1 MTSVLDQVRKGQ
13 LQGPARRRTL
23 LVGGFGAWTVLVW
36 LGRVRNVV
44 TADDLSGGSR
54 AFRLILALLFVAAG
68 AAVLVRLWQALA
80 RRSSGS
86 GSSGSGSSGSG
97 SGGSGSGGSGS
108 GGSRSGRGRGS
119 SVRPVLQAVAL
130 TAVLTIVVW
139 LVQGS
144 RILFGDHGGGFKLV
158 HTVLAIGS
166 IALAVLA
173 WRSVAPR
180 SPSIAARR

>member
-1 MTSVLDQVRKGQ
+1 MTSVLDQVRSGQ
-13 LQGPARRRTL
+13 LQGPARRTAL
-23 LVGGFGAWTVLVW
+23 VVGGFGVWTVLVW
-36 LGRVRNVV
+36 LGRVRNVI
-44 TADDLSGGSR
+44 TSDELSGGGR
-54 AFRLILALLFVAAG
+54 AFRLILALVFVAAG
-68 AAVLVRLWQALA
+68 AAVLVRLWHALA
-80 RRSSGS
+80 QRSGGPGGVRRS
-86 GSSGSGSSGSG
+86 
-97 SGGSGSGGSGS
+97 
-108 GGSRSGRGRGS
+108 RGA

-173 WRSVAPR
+173 WRAVAPR
-180 SPSIAARR
+180 SPSVPARR